1 MKINLIP
8 AEILRTLFKLLCSQ
22 QKVHYSETGRNAE
35 KKRLPQPAKTS
46 VSPRSSPLRNGCF
59 RRLKLPCL
67 RFHMKMF

>member
-35 KKRLPQPAKTS
+35 KKKDFLS
-46 VSPRSSPLRNGCF
+46 L
-59 RRLKLPCL
+59 LKHPFLHAL
-67 RFHMKMF
+67 HR